1 MTAARPVRVQL
12 VDDHE
17 IVRAGFRHLL
27 EKDGNMQVVAESA
40 TGKQACRDYDACLPG
55 ILVMDISLPDISG
68 LEAMRRILLQ
78 HPRARIL
85 MLSMHVGIVAERA
98 MQMGAR
104 GFICKSSGAEKLA
117 AAIHRIMRGGRY
129 LDDKAGAELPAKQA
143 GPAKPPALSKR
154 ELEICMLLTEGR
166 SVAEIAKTLY
176 LSEKTVYTHRQHI
189 MDKLGVATTIDLVRV
204 ATQVG
209 IFSNG

>member
-1 MTAARPVRVQL
+1 MSVRVQL

-17 IVRAGFRHLL
+17 IVRAGFRYLL
-27 EKDGNMQVVAESA
+27 EKDNNMQVVAESA
-40 TGKQACRDYDACLPG
+40 TGKQACRDYDTHLPD

-85 MLSMHVGIVAERA
+85 ILSMHVGIVADRA

-129 LDDKAGAELPAKQA
+129 LDDQAGAASLARQA
-143 GPAKPPALSKR
+143 WSGKPPALSKR
-154 ELEICMLLTEGR
+154 ELEICMLLAEGK
-166 SVAEIAKTLY
+166 SVAGIAKTLY

-189 MDKLGVATTIDLVRV
+189 MDKLGAATTIGLVQA
-204 ATQVG
+204 ATQTG